1 MWTAALVFIQ
11 PALKFL
17 KPYWKYLVGA
27 AALIGLSWAAHNW
40 YEGELDAAYK
50 RGVAVTEALD
60 AQVLKDR
67 EDLNAR
73 IVSDLRAEAAARQ
86 AELLGKIYATNLIAD
101 NYRAQLRARRVCSDE
116 RSGRAVPGDPG
127 APSESNGA
135 IGDARPVEPTY
146 ESAYPTIGDDIISIG
161 EACQVTTDKL
171 LTLQGYVREL
181 FVKLSVSKS
190 KK

>member
-1 MWTAALVFIQ
+1 LAW
-11 PALKFL
+11 L

-27 AALIGLSWAAHNW
+27 ATLIGLCWIAHNW

-67 EDLNAR
+67 EELNAR
-73 IVSDLRAEAAARQ
+73 IVSDLREKAAAKQ

-101 NYRAQLRARRVCSDE
+101 NYRAQLRTRRVCSDE
-116 RSGRAVPGDPG
+116 RSGRAVPGNPG

-135 IGDARPVEPTY
+135 TGDARPLESTY
-146 ESAYPTIGDDIISIG
+146 ESAYPTIGDDLVTIG

-171 LTLQGYVREL
+171 LTLQGYVRDL
-181 FVKLSVSKS
+181 FVKFLVLKS